1 MVERFLKQLQL
12 PPIVAVSFVNVAWSA
27 FVPASAEAIAAF
39 QSENVASQPLHYPLL
54 ACRIEVI
61 AGFLEENDDVIQGV
75 LHFSDAVVSDLCCLH
90 DPYFSLG
97 ISGTR
102 VTWCR

>member
-1 MVERFLKQLQL
+1 MKQLQL
-12 PPIVAVSFVNVAWSA
+12 PPIVAVSFVNAAWSA
-27 FVPASAEAIAAF
+27 FVQASVEAIEAS
-39 QSENVASQPLHYPLL
+39 QSENAAYQPLHYLLL

-61 AGFLEENDDVIQGV
+61 EGFLEENDDVMWGV

-102 VTWCR
+102 VTLCRWAFF